1 MFDEKSVSL
10 TCTKCGDEV
19 TKTIGWLKQNPD
31 FTCDCGQSFEAHK
44 LIRLVKKGE
53 KSVGK
58 FVAGLRKRRK

>member
-10 TCTKCGDEV
+10 TCTQCSQQI

-31 FTCDCGQSFEAHK
+31 FACDCGQSFEAHK
-44 LIRLVKKGE
+44 LIRRLEQGE

-58 FVAGLRKRRK
+58 FVAGLRKRGK